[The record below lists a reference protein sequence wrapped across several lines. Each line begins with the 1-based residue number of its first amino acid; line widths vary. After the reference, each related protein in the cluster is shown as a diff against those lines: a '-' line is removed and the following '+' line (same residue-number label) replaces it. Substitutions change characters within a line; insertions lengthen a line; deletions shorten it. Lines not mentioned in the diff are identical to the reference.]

1 MSALNQQT
9 LVESPI
15 LGKGNYISWESWFRR
30 FLENKGEDVEK
41 MWYSITKGPYLRPM
55 IPDPDEPR
63 NQIPKPLS
71 KMTDAN
77 RKRYTNDVRERIRRL
92 MYGLKKNKNVIYSR
106 LMNEL
111 DKFEAKEGESLDS
124 VYERLSTLVNV
135 MDRNDIRPLKVSINT
150 KFLNSLQPEWS
161 KYVTLTPSKANI
173 VAKNHYPLALIA
185 HSNAYSSQSH
195 ASSSHSHSPQPYY
208 VTHPSSVVDSKE
220 DYQRKLQRD
229 ADRCTDIS
237 NRPLYFTKHKKSSS
251 DKMMVEVELQTKML
265 AMVESYNVQREAE
278 NQQRLNIELKKQKEL
293 LQKELETCKEW
304 VKTLEFKS
312 AQCSKY
318 KETCDDLEREIRA
331 DKDTIERILKE

>member
-161 KYVTLTPSKANI
+161 KYVTLTRQNI
-173 VAKNHYPLALIA
+173 DLSDVEY
-185 HSNAYSSQSH
+185 
-195 ASSSHSHSPQPYY
+195 
-208 VTHPSSVVDSKE
+208 DS
-220 DYQRKLQRD
+220 
-229 ADRCTDIS
+229 
-237 NRPLYFTKHKKSSS
+237 LYDT
-251 DKMMVEVELQTKML
+251 
-265 AMVESYNVQREAE
+265 
-278 NQQRLNIELKKQKEL
+278 L
-293 LQKELETCKEW
+293 L
-304 VKTLEFKS
+304 
-312 AQCSKY
+312 
-318 KETCDDLEREIRA
+318 
-331 DKDTIERILKE
+331 